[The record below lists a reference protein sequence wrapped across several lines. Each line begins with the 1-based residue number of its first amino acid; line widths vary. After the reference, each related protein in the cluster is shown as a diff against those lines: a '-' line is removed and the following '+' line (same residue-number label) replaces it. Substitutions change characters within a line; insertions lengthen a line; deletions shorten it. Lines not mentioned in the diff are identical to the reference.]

1 MVNDYSL
8 LWGKIKQSSFTQK
21 QLAEKIG
28 ISTTSL
34 SLKINNH
41 KQFTQKEILKIS
53 NAVGIPKRD
62 IPKYFFNQKVNK
74 MNTKSKKGSSK

>member
-1 MVNDYSL
+1 MVNDYSM
-8 LWGKIKQSSFTQK
+8 LWGKIKQSGLTQ
-21 QLAEKIG
+21 QRLAKKIG

-53 NAVGIPKRD
+53 NAIGIATKD
-62 IPKYFFNQKVNK
+62 IPKYFFKQKVNK
-74 MNTKSKKGSSK
+74 MNTKREA